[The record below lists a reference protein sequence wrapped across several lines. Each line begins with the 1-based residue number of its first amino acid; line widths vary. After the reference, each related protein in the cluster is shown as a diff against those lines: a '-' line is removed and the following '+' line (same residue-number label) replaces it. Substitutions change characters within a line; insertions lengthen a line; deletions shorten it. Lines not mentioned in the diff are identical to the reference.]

1 MTTTTSTQAPAR
13 SPSRRGAN
21 LGHWRMSPRARKAN
35 LVLHLIVSITWLGLD
50 IGLLTLT
57 ITGLATEDPQTL
69 RAAYISMRLFGDLL
83 LIPAGLLTLLT
94 GLVLSLGT
102 HWGVTRHWWVLAK
115 VVLTLTAV
123 TLTIFSLRPGLH
135 EAAEAAIATPLDD
148 GGPDSLAPPIVS
160 LTMYVTMVVLSVFRP
175 WSRTPWARDR

>member
-1 MTTTTSTQAPAR
+1 MTATTRTQISAKAPAR
-13 SPSRRGAN
+13 RRQNTGR
-21 LGHWRMSPRARKAN
+21 WRMSPRARKAN
-35 LVLHLIVSITWLGLD
+35 LFLHLIVSITWLGLD

-94 GLVLSLGT
+94 GLVLALGT
-102 HWGVTRHWWVLAK
+102 HWGVTRHYWVLAK

-148 GGPDSLAPPIVS
+148 SGPDTLYPPVVS
-160 LTMYVTMVVLSVFRP
+160 LTMYVTMVALSVFKP